1 MMLDQNRF
9 QENVTHWAHRN
20 PKAGVYLPYQDC
32 SHLVFCTTENGEPN
46 LKIISDGTVQ
56 YLHSNRNA
64 LEESE
69 QWFSQLKLSDI
80 DVIYVFGIGLGYYYD
95 AAVGWLKQDSNRR
108 LIFLE
113 NDLSIIHRLFETEKG
128 SEILSDSQ
136 VKLHYFDNL
145 EDSETVLTPLS
156 DLYWE
161 SMTTKVLVSALRY
174 YEQFKADLFTELH
187 HKIIYDLSMLHA
199 VLEEYLQYG
208 YAFYRNFY
216 PNVLRLEGAYLA
228 NGLFNK
234 FKKMP
239 AIICGAGPSL
249 NKHLSVLDSLKDKAL
264 IFAGGSSLNAL
275 NSFGIQPHLGAG
287 VDPNPPQ
294 LERISKNTAFG
305 VPFLYR
311 NRLYHPALCA
321 IKGPRLYIT
330 GSGGYDTSDWI
341 EQRFNIDNTTLL
353 DEGFNVVNLC
363 LNVAHAFGCDPI
375 IFVGM
380 DLAFT
385 EMQKYAAGID
395 EKPAVEIKE
404 ITEQQ
409 DFNER
414 AILRK
419 DIFGKPVYTLWKW
432 ITESNWISAFAKA
445 HPEATLINA
454 TEGGLGFP
462 NIPNETLSSVISTYL
477 TSSYDLSKQLNEEIQ
492 KSAMPQVTTPALVQT
507 LEELCNSL
515 MSCKTN
521 LEVIIEETSLII
533 EQIQRTKKIPQNLQS
548 GKAALNEVELAEEPG
563 YSAVLE
569 MFNIIYSKVLNRDMQ
584 ALHSLPKSTPEW
596 KKIVMRLELNS
607 KKLTFLHHVAEVNM
621 MLIKK
626 ALADQSAIKCSGD

>member
-1 MMLDQNRF
+1 MTEEKLF
-9 QENVTHWAHRN
+9 HKNVDLWAHLN
-20 PKAGVYLPYQDC
+20 PKAAVYLPYLDC
-32 SHLVFCTTENGEPN
+32 AHLTFCNTKDDQLN
-46 LKIISDGTVQ
+46 LKIVTDNVEG
-56 YLHSNRNA
+56 YFHSKTDPQ
-64 LEESE
+64 EESKK
-69 QWFSQLKLSDI
+69 WFSQLQLADI

-95 AAVGWLKQDSNRR
+95 AANEWLKQEPNRR

-113 NDLSIIHRLFETEKG
+113 NDLAIIHRLFETEKG
-128 SEILSDSQ
+128 TEILNDSQ

-161 SMTTKVLVSALRY
+161 SMTTKVLVTALSY
-174 YEQFKADLFTELH
+174 YAKSKEELFTQLH

-199 VLEEYLQYG
+199 VLDEYLHYG
-208 YAFYRNFY
+208 YTFYKNFY
-216 PNVLRLEGAYLA
+216 PNMLRLEGAFLA

-234 FKKMP
+234 FPKIP

-249 NKHLSVLDSLKDKAL
+249 NKHLPILDSLKDRAL

-275 NSFGIQPHLGAG
+275 NAAGIQPHFGAG

-294 LERISKNTAFG
+294 LERITKNNAIG

-341 EQRFNIDNTTLL
+341 EDKFEIDHTTWL

-363 LNVAHAFGCDPI
+363 LSVAHAFGCDPI

-380 DLAFT
+380 DLAYT
-385 EMQKYAAGID
+385 EMQKYAAGI
-395 EKPAVEIKE
+395 EEQPAVVEKE
-404 ITEQQ
+404 ITENP

-419 DIFGKPVYTLWKW
+419 DIFGNPLYTLWKW
-432 ITESNWISAFAKA
+432 VAESNWISAFAKA
-445 HPEATLINA
+445 HPDVAIINA

-462 NIPNETLSSVISTYL
+462 NILNEPLSSLIKEHL
-477 TSSYDLSKQLNEEIQ
+477 KDKYDLSALLQEEI
-492 KSAMPQVTTPALVQT
+492 KNSAMPQVTHAALVTT
-507 LEELCNSL
+507 LEELHDSL
-515 MSCKTN
+515 IRCKVN
-521 LEVIIEETSLII
+521 LDLLMEETGLIV
-533 EQIQRTKKIPQNLQS
+533 EQIQRTKQIPKNLQS
-548 GKAALNEVELAEEPG
+548 GRAALCEVELAEEPA
-563 YSAVLE
+563 YNAVLE
-569 MFNIIYSKVLNRDMQ
+569 MFNVIYSKVLNRNLQ
-584 ALHSLPKSTPEW
+584 ALRSLPEW
-596 KKIVMRLELNS
+596 KKTVKKLELNS
-607 KKLTFLHHVAEVNM
+607 SKLAFLRNVAEVNAV
-621 MLIKK
+621 LIQEAMK
-626 ALADQSAIKCSGD
+626 SAEH